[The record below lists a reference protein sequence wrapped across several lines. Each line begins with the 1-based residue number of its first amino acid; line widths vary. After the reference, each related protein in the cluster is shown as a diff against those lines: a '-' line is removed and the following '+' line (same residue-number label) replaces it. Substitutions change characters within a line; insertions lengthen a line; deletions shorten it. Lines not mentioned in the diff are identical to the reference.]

1 MRARC
6 PHCAAQIELDDSRNA
21 GRRMAQVKC
30 WMCAQSSVVD
40 LTPPDMNSSTIE
52 LSSVPDFDRELGAHR
67 MSRAAGAR
75 SGTLDLPEHK
85 SIMISV
91 VEGASQGIERSLT
104 VPLVTIGRL
113 RGGADIEIDDGRV
126 SRLHCAIEVTNDS
139 VLLRD
144 LRSTNGTFLG
154 ERRIQSIQLEQSA
167 EFRIGETKIRVVIQP
182 REITPPQQY
191 DPVGARKFA
200 HT

>member
-6 PHCAAQIELDDSRNA
+6 PHCAAQIELDDSRNST
-21 GRRMAQVKC
+21 RRMAQVKC

-52 LSSVPDFDRELGAHR
+52 LSSVPDYDRELGTYR
-67 MSRAAGAR
+67 TSRAQGSPSA
-75 SGTLDLPEHK
+75 TLDLPEHK

-91 VEGASQGIERSLT
+91 IEGASQGTERGMT
-104 VPLVTIGRL
+104 VPLMTIGRL
-113 RGGADIEIDDGRV
+113 RGGADIEIDDAKV

-154 ERRIQSIQLEQSA
+154 ERRIQSIRVDQSA
-167 EFRIGETKIRVVIQP
+167 EFRIGETKIRVAILP
-182 REITPPQQY
+182 HKSTPHHQY
-191 DPVGARKFA
+191 EPASTRKFA

>member
-6 PHCAAQIELDDSRNA
+6 PHCAAQIELDDARNA
-21 GRRMAQVKC
+21 GRRMAQVRC

-52 LSSVPDFDRELGAHR
+52 LSSVPDFDRELGTHR
-67 MSRAAGAR
+67 LSPRGA
-75 SGTLDLPEHK
+75 TLDLPEHK
-85 SIMISV
+85 SIIITV
-91 VEGASQGIERSLT
+91 VEGASQGAERGMT

-113 RGGADIEIDDGRV
+113 RGGADIEIDDAKV
-126 SRLHCAIEVTNDS
+126 SRLHCAIEVTSDS

-144 LRSTNGTFLG
+144 LRSTNGTFLN
-154 ERRIQSIQLEQSA
+154 ERRIQSVRLEQSA
-167 EFRIGETKIRVVIQP
+167 EFRIGETKIRVAIMP
-182 REITPPQQY
+182 REATPHHQY
-191 DPVGARKFA
+191 ETAGTRKFA

>member
-6 PHCAAQIELDDSRNA
+6 PHCAAQLELDDTRNA
-21 GRRMAQVKC
+21 KRRMAQVRC

-52 LSSVPDFDRELGAHR
+52 LSSVPDFDRELGTHR
-67 MSRAAGAR
+67 MSRAAGSRGA
-75 SGTLDLPEHK
+75 TLDLPEHK

-91 VEGASQGIERSLT
+91 IEGASQGTERGMT

-113 RGGADIEIDDGRV
+113 RGGADIEIDDAKV

-154 ERRIQSIQLEQSA
+154 ERRIQSVRVDQSA
-167 EFRIGETKIRVVIQP
+167 EFRIGETKIRVAILPQ
-182 REITPPQQY
+182 EATPHHQY
-191 DPVGARKFA
+191 ETAANRKFA